1 LKTKQTKSKNKN
13 GTQLEL
19 SLKFPIIQK
28 KEEIDIFGVNTRF
41 EYLGQLTKMVIKK
54 ETPSLFITGEGG
66 LGKSHTVL
74 NKVNKLLKPKKYKV
88 IKGYSTPRGLYNA
101 LFDNNNKLI
110 IFDDCDAVLEAP
122 VSLNLLKTAL
132 DSYDTREIT
141 WNTQMRKGDPYPQSF
156 IFTGR
161 IIFISNKERK
171 KINQPLISRSMVVDL
186 TMTPD
191 EKIERMRSVLKKVEP
206 KIPLKVK
213 EESLDLITK
222 NMDEVKDLNFRT
234 LIKVSKIRNSFP
246 KKWEGLAK
254 YSMLEG

>member
-1 LKTKQTKSKNKN
+1 MKNKKSKKINNN

-19 SLKFPIIQK
+19 SLDFPIIK
-28 KEEIDIFGVNTRF
+28 KKDEIDIYGVNTRF
-41 EYLGQLTKMVIKK
+41 EYLEQLTKMVAKK
-54 ETPSLFITGEGG
+54 KTASLFITGEGG
-66 LGKSHTVL
+66 LGKTHTVL
-74 NKVNKLLKPKKYKV
+74 NKVNKLLRPRKYKV
-88 IKGYSTPRGLYNA
+88 IKGYSTPRGLYNT
-101 LFDNNNKLI
+101 LFDNNGKLI
-110 IFDDCDAVLEAP
+110 IFDDCDAILETP

-156 IFTGR
+156 VFTGR

-206 KIPLKVK
+206 KIPMKVK
-213 EESLDLITK
+213 KESLELIK
-222 NMDEVKDLNFRT
+222 RNMDDVKDLNFRT